1 MRRLAR
7 SRRNRPPSGET
18 SLKSRFTRSRRL
30 ESVLDAIGNTPLV
43 RLERVARSAPGVEV
57 YLKLEFANP
66 GGSVKDRPAL
76 RMVQDALQD
85 GRLTSDKILIDA
97 TSGNT
102 GVAYSLIG
110 AALGLRVKLVMPR
123 NVTKARKD
131 ITQAFGTELVFS
143 DPMEGS
149 DGAIRKV
156 RQIVQD
162 DPETYFYADQYSNP
176 SNPLAHYH
184 GTGVEILD
192 ALGDRLTHFVAGL
205 GTSGTCMG
213 TTRRLHEH
221 TRPVH
226 CVAVEPAEALHGL
239 EGLKHM
245 ASSIV
250 PDIYDPTTP
259 DEILPVQT
267 EDGWDMSDRLAREEG
282 LFVGHS
288 TGANVFGAVQLA
300 ERLHRKGEG
309 GCVVAIACD
318 RGDRYFAPMKW
329 EKKYTW

>member
-1 MRRLAR
+1 MT
-7 SRRNRPPSGET
+7 P
-18 SLKSRFTRSRRL
+18 RFVRSRRL
-30 ESVLDAIGNTPLV
+30 ASVVEAVGNTPLV
-43 RLERVARSAPGVEV
+43 RLERVSRSAPSVEV

-76 RMVQDALQD
+76 RMIQDALSD
-85 GRLTSDKILIDA
+85 GRLTADRILIDS

-110 AALGLRVKLVMPR
+110 AALGLRVKLVMPK

-131 ITQAFGTELVFS
+131 ITKAFGTELVYS

-149 DGAIRKV
+149 DGAIRLV
-156 RQIVQD
+156 RDLVAKEPD
-162 DPETYFYADQYSNP
+162 RYFYPDQYSNP

-192 ALGDRLTHFVAGL
+192 ALGDRVTHFVTGL
-205 GTSGTCMG
+205 GTSGTMMG

-221 TRPVH
+221 TRPVR

-250 PDIYDPTTP
+250 PPIFDPGVP
-259 DEILPVQT
+259 DEIMPVTT
-267 EDGWDMSDRLAREEG
+267 ENGWDMADRLASEEG
-282 LFVGHS
+282 LYVGHS
-288 TGANVFGAVQLA
+288 TGANVFAAVSIA
-300 ERLHRKGEG
+300 ERLHREQGG
-309 GCVVAIACD
+309 GCIVTIACD
-318 RGDRYFAPMKW
+318 RGDRYFGPMKW
-329 EKKYTW
+329 EKKYVW